1 MIEILKTTKE
11 DIFDIVRLE
20 EELLDSSIGSEML
33 LSELHN
39 KYAHFL
45 TAKLENQV
53 IGYIGGWIIEGECE
67 LINFVVDKK
76 HQRQKVGTKLL
87 EKIIEIS
94 HENNASKIIL
104 EVKKTN
110 LQAIGFY
117 KHHHFYEIGIRKNY
131 YPDGTD
137 ALLMRKELM

>member
-53 IGYIGGWIIEGECE
+53 IGYIGCWGMFGI
-67 LINFVVDKK
+67 LSVDS
-76 HQRQKVGTKLL
+76 GYIDSLSCAL
-87 EKIIEIS
+87 
-94 HENNASKIIL
+94 
-104 EVKKTN
+104 
-110 LQAIGFY
+110 
-117 KHHHFYEIGIRKNY
+117 YEQ
-131 YPDGTD
+131 
-137 ALLMRKELM
+137 